1 MQVLTTTGPQA
12 AALPRPKCMRQS
24 GVTLVANGGQLIG
37 SPACTARLAGQLTGL
52 AAARLPVA
60 LRIAGFDAGSA
71 PEQFYFV
78 LRELRDAIS
87 TAGLDSRSLEV
98 TIAAGSMPLRV
109 AWQVRRTLLGD
120 GVLNVVLDAATISAA
135 GNRSNANAFWEDLWQ
150 LRMRPVRSVFW
161 PVVRSACTLL
171 SPEAATDVVPETGL
185 QAPAQTAWL
194 RRVFDLRDFTD
205 DRGHV
210 SLPRLTRAMA
220 HFIEQAELR
229 YDTETWPTS
238 AMQYDAWS
246 NRRLAIVMAGIGDVV
261 RRQGLD
267 PDRHETLA
275 TLGRLLRKVRRAIG
289 GYSRTLASRNERLPS
304 IAATDPCLHLKNKA
318 RESCW
323 QRRWNDALERHA
335 LRHRNLLVVS
345 PWSLFP
351 DDDADFRFANLLPL
365 LAEADA
371 CEFRRCQSLQT
382 WSKRQLQLF
391 HCRAWALNNTVLR
404 SMVVAEE
411 P

>member
-1 MQVLTTTGPQA
+1 MPVLMTTGPEV
-12 AALPRPKCMRQS
+12 AALPRPGCMRQG
-24 GVTLVANGGQLIG
+24 GVTLLANVRQLIG
-37 SPACTARLAGQLTGL
+37 SPACTARLAGQLIEL
-52 AAARLPVA
+52 AAGRLPVA
-60 LRIAGFDAGSA
+60 LRIAGFDAGNA
-71 PEQFYFV
+71 LVQFYV
-78 LRELRDAIS
+78 ILRELRDAFRR
-87 TAGLDSRSLEV
+87 AGLDSRSLEV

-109 AWQVRRTLLGD
+109 AWQVRRALLGD
-120 GVLNVVLDAATISAA
+120 GVLNVVLDAATISAT
-135 GNRSNANAFWEDLWQ
+135 GSGSNTDAFWEDLWQ

-161 PVVRSACTLL
+161 PVVRSACKLL
-171 SPEAATDVVPETGL
+171 SPEAASDVVPETGL

-194 RRVFDLRDFTD
+194 RRVFDLRDFAD
-205 DRGHV
+205 VGGQV
-210 SLPRLTRAMA
+210 SLPGLTQAMG
-220 HFIEQAELR
+220 HFIEEAELR

-238 AMQYDAWS
+238 AMQYDAWF
-246 NRRLAIVMAGIGDVV
+246 NRRLAIVMVGIGDVV

-267 PDRHETLA
+267 PDCHETLV
-275 TLGRLLRKVRRAIG
+275 TLGRLLRNVRRVIG

-323 QRRWNDALERHA
+323 QRRWNNALERHA

-365 LAEADA
+365 LSEADA
-371 CEFRRCQSLQT
+371 CEFRRTQSLQT
-382 WSKRQLQLF
+382 WSKHQLQLF
-391 HCRAWALNNTVLR
+391 HCRAWALNNAVMR